1 MYFFNKI
8 VLFIYIHSNMFDGY
22 SLGKDKLRQNITQ
35 LKLLL
40 LINLKIILLLKLI
53 QLEMI
58 KVLTFYI

>member
-1 MYFFNKI
+1 
-8 VLFIYIHSNMFDGY
+8 MFDGY
-22 SLGKDKLRQNITQ
+22 SLGKDKLRQNMTQ